1 MSLFLDLAGAVFFET
16 FQTGCCLVTTNCRNL
31 HSRFFGISP
40 SKKRN
45 SHPNFAFL
53 KIAQRRRVLL
63 PNLRCE
69 PRFPFYLISALC
81 KALVSI
87 CWSLGFPPKLWS
99 FQSPWLCFIHFFL
112 SVGDLGSFSHQ
123 LNQRWSIGSLHLS
136 NYLVLLVGCAC
147 CGLETSLVWCA
158 RLALAWQWWFRGDKK
173 GGKARWRR
181 LQKVR

>member
-1 MSLFLDLAGAVFFET
+1 MSLYFGPRRSCLFRN
-16 FQTGCCLVTTNCRNL
+16 FQTGCCLVTTKL
-31 HSRFFGISP
+31 QEPAFKILWHFTFE
-40 SKKRN
+40 KKN

-158 RLALAWQWWFRGDKK
+158 RLALA
-173 GGKARWRR
+173 
-181 LQKVR
+181 